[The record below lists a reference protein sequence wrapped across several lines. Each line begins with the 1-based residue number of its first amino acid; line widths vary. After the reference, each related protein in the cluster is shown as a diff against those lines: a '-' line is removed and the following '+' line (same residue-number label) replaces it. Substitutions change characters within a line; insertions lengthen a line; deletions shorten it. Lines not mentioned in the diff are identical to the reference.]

1 MKKIYLKDRNSNWKE
16 FDYESLS
23 ELADEFKIR
32 NITIGADATI
42 GAWATIGADAT
53 IEAGVTIGAWAK
65 IEAGEKIG
73 EFAKIGEGAKIG
85 KYNSFFADN
94 LYEYPCGAWVEENR
108 GEMVQL
114 GCFTRTR
121 KEWEADFWNNNNEFP
136 NNNSEKSKARL
147 RAFKMC
153 CTFLDLIKK

>member
-1 MKKIYLKDRNSNWKE
+1 MAVRTVSCPICRKSVVWE
-16 FDYESLS
+16 PESLYRPFCS
-23 ELADEFKIR
+23 ERCKLID
-32 NITIGADATI
+32 
-42 GAWATIGADAT
+42 
-53 IEAGVTIGAWAK
+53 
-65 IEAGEKIG
+65 
-73 EFAKIGEGAKIG
+73 
-85 KYNSFFADN
+85 
-94 LYEYPCGAWVEENR
+94 LGAWVEENR